1 MPAVHLVHAGKFLA
15 RRWLGPPP
23 TVVGALAWLD
33 APKAQVET
41 LSMRLFPLLAL
52 VSTIALVPSACGS
65 SSSTGGSDD
74 PRCAAVCA
82 IEQPPI
88 ANAGDICSQA
98 SADKCAAQCDAR
110 IEGTTAACGDCLLE
124 DATLGGK
131 SSGDNSPECMS
142 PSVKC
147 GTDSEC
153 TASGPGGDCTYCSND
168 KAEQESCY
176 VKTHPRREVE
186 CSPSF
191 RDPVK
196 CSALCAAK

>member
-1 MPAVHLVHAGKFLA
+1 
-15 RRWLGPPP
+15 
-23 TVVGALAWLD
+23 
-33 APKAQVET
+33 
-41 LSMRLFPLLAL
+41 MRLFPLLAL

-74 PRCAAVCA
+74 PRCAAVCV
-82 IEQPPI
+82 IEQPSI

-124 DATLGGK
+124 DATLGGGEST
-131 SSGDNSPECMS
+131 SSDPTECMS

-147 GTDSEC
+147 GTDGEC
-153 TASGPGGDCTYCSND
+153 TESGPGGDCTYCSND
-168 KAEQESCY
+168 TAEQESCY

-191 RDPVK
+191 RDPAK
-196 CSALCAAK
+196 CSALCAAN